1 MVTNRTL
8 IFRYSL
14 FAIIAMISNI
24 YTQRIILGL
33 YEANYFFFVLAIFL
47 GTLTGLIVKYYLDK
61 NWIFYDLN
69 RNFNE
74 NYQKF
79 LLYTTMGI
87 GSTLIF
93 WGFETIFWIVWKT
106 NLMRELGAII
116 GLTIGY
122 IFKFMLDRKYVF
134 INNRLDN
141 SL

>member
-1 MVTNRTL
+1 MTNRTL

-14 FAIIAMISNI
+14 FAIIAMILNI

-33 YEANYFFFVLAIFL
+33 YEANYFFFFLAIIL
-47 GTLTGLIVKYYLDK
+47 GTLTGLIVKYFLDK

-69 RNFNE
+69 QNFKE
-74 NYQKF
+74 NYKKF
-79 LLYTTMGI
+79 LLYTAMGI

-93 WGFETIFWIVWKT
+93 WGFETIFWLIWKT

-141 SL
+141 LS

>member
-14 FAIIAMISNI
+14 FAIIAMILNI

-33 YEANYFFFVLAIFL
+33 YEANYFFFFLAIIL
-47 GTLTGLIVKYYLDK
+47 GTLTGLIVKYFLDK

-69 RNFNE
+69 QNFKE
-74 NYQKF
+74 NYKKF
-79 LLYTTMGI
+79 LLYTAMGI

-93 WGFETIFWIVWKT
+93 WGFETIFWLIWKT

-141 SL
+141 LS